1 MSRFLLL
8 FVFFGFLGC
17 SESYRNYMVQVEVE
31 LSNISEEPVEL
42 DFFRDYINN
51 DRQIVEFHLQEG
63 TGFSTTFE
71 VPGPVMSTFSV
82 GRTRLPVYLEPGIS
96 LTLSG
101 DANNLPNTV
110 VFGGDGGDENNF
122 LLRYNREME
131 SRFGSA
137 LLQEQAASLSPDAY
151 KEFAAGITQ
160 RKLDFLNAEG
170 EGLSEIF
177 LNFLKTTIQY
187 EKYQLLLNYPA
198 LHQRLNQLEAP
209 ITLPDGYHDFLE
221 DAIAWRGQSFTN
233 LTYVGFLLSYMDH
246 KKEAYDGDL
255 DHLSRHEVNYMLAG
269 RYLTDKPKYYI
280 QALSISREMNS
291 GDIDLALTLYDEYM
305 EKSPVDSFKESLQY
319 SLEVVRSLWAG
330 NPAPGFVMTDINGE
344 TVSLSDYHGKVVYL
358 KFWASWC
365 GPCMREVP
373 PAAELKERLA
383 DEKDLIFMYVSID
396 TDDKAWRNS
405 VDRHG
410 ITGVHMRTPGRER
423 GVPALYNVRWIP
435 TFYIIG
441 RDGNI
446 FDHRPPKPS
455 DKDIDKVLLKAMEM

>member
-1 MSRFLLL
+1 MNRLLLL
-8 FVFFGFLGC
+8 FVVLWVFGC
-17 SESYRNYMVQVEVE
+17 SDPHGNNMVQVEVE

-71 VPGPVMSTFSV
+71 VSGPVMGTFTV
-82 GRTRLPVYLEPGIS
+82 GRTRLPVYLEPGFG

-221 DAIAWRGQSFTN
+221 DAIAWRGQPFTN

-410 ITGVHMRTPGRER
+410 ITGIHMRTPGRER